1 MKIKAMKSQKGEAL
15 HDIYLFIGVLFEWF
29 NVNDLMWLS
38 FRFYALLCS
47 RVKGSFPG
55 IFRSKFFF
63 SLPISPNFAE
73 NRKNGTVF
81 APFVGAAGV

>member
-29 NVNDLMWLS
+29 NVNDLILFS
-38 FRFYALLCS
+38 FRFYVLLSS

-63 SLPISPNFAE
+63 SLPNHPDFAE

-81 APFVGAAGV
+81 APFVGVAGI